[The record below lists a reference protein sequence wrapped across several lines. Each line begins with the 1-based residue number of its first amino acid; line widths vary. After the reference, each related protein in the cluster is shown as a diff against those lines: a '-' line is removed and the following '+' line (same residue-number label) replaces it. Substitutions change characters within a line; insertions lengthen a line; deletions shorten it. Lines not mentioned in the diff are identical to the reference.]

1 MKNKQPSFQPVVED
15 NNGIIRKQFDD
26 LQSKVRIS
34 KKTLAAKIFEL
45 GMAQITANEQIT
57 IKLATK

>member
-34 KKTLAAKIFEL
+34 KKRLQLRFSNWAWLKSRQTSK
-45 GMAQITANEQIT
+45 
-57 IKLATK
+57 